1 MVTSTVTRPGI
12 AEACALHPPNVS
24 RTMRSLLKEKLVQEH
39 SRMIKNDERRQKV
52 WQLTE
57 VGKVEAQERR
67 AILAELTVLIRGKDG
82 DLLEIK
88 AEEVAERLEA
98 NLTLM

>member
-1 MVTSTVTRPGI
+1 MATNAVTRPGI

-24 RTMRSLLKEKLVQEH
+24 RTMRTLLKEKLVQEH

-57 VGKVEAQERR
+57 IGKNEAEERKTV
-67 AILAELTVLIRGKDG
+67 LSNLTVLIRGKDG
-82 DLLEIK
+82 
-88 AEEVAERLEA
+88 
-98 NLTLM
+98 NL